1 MRSLKK
7 FVVELKKRL
16 NDKMT
21 LDNGIEL
28 YVDTKYNEFQHRV
41 TEGPIVSVPAKYDCG
56 AKPGDTLYFH
66 HLVVI
71 NGGQSLTGEDDHY
84 LVHYHPET
92 ATESQAIAY
101 KNADGDIVPLG
112 GWGLLEPVEEGE
124 PGEQSDLIEV
134 VKLEESPVQTGRV
147 AFTAPWIEDLGIK
160 VGDVVGFP
168 KNMDYR
174 IKIDGKEYYRTRA
187 QDFLYVEE

>member
-16 NDKMT
+16 NDTMT
-21 LDNGIEL
+21 LDNGVEL
-28 YVDTKYNEFQHRV
+28 YVDTKFNEFDHRV
-41 TEGPIVSVPAKYDCG
+41 TEGPIISVPAKYDIG
-56 AKPGDTLYFH
+56 AQPGDTLYFH
-66 HLVVI
+66 HLVVV
-71 NGGQSLTGEDDHY
+71 NGGQGLMGEDDHY

-112 GWGLLEPVEEGE
+112 GWGLLEPVQEKVKEE
-124 PGEQSDLIEV
+124 SKLIELV
-134 VKLEESPVQTGRV
+134 ELKEKPVKTGRV
-147 AFTAPWIEDLGIK
+147 AFTAPWIEELGVE
-160 VGDVVGFP
+160 VGDVVGIP
-168 KNMDYR
+168 KSMDYR

-187 QDFLYVEE
+187 QDFLYVES

>member
-16 NDKMT
+16 NDTMT
-21 LDNGIEL
+21 LDNGVEL
-28 YVDTKYNEFQHRV
+28 YVDTKYNEFEHRV
-41 TEGPIVSVPAKYDCG
+41 TEGPIISVPAKYDSG
-56 AKPGDTLYFH
+56 AQPGDTLYFH

-71 NGGQSLTGEDDHY
+71 NGGQSLMGEDDHY
-84 LVHYHPET
+84 LVHYHPDT

-112 GWGLLEPVEEGE
+112 GWGLLEPVEEK
-124 PGEQSDLIEV
+124 
-134 VKLEESPVQTGRV
+134 VKEESKLIDLVELKEKPVKTGRV
-147 AFTAPWIEDLGIK
+147 AFMAPWIEELGVK
-160 VGDVVGFP
+160 VGDVVGIP
-168 KNMDYR
+168 KSMDYR

-187 QDFLYVEE
+187 QDFLYVEQ

>member
-16 NDKMT
+16 NDTMT
-21 LDNGIEL
+21 LDNGVEL
-28 YVDTKYNEFQHRV
+28 YVDTKFNEFDHRV
-41 TEGPIVSVPAKYDCG
+41 TEGPIISVPAKYDIG
-56 AKPGDTLYFH
+56 AQPGDTLYFH
-66 HLVVI
+66 HLVVV
-71 NGGQSLTGEDDHY
+71 NGGQGLMGEDDHY

-112 GWGLLEPVEEGE
+112 GWGLLEPVEEKVKE
-124 PGEQSDLIEV
+124 ESKLIELV
-134 VKLEESPVQTGRV
+134 ELKEKPVKTGRV
-147 AFTAPWIEDLGIK
+147 AFTAPWIEELGVE
-160 VGDVVGFP
+160 VGDVVGIP
-168 KNMDYR
+168 KSMDYR

-187 QDFLYVEE
+187 QDFLYVES

>member
-16 NDKMT
+16 NDTMT
-21 LDNGIEL
+21 LDNGVEL
-28 YVDTKYNEFQHRV
+28 YVDTKFNEFDHRV
-41 TEGPIVSVPAKYDCG
+41 TEGPIISVPAKYDSG
-56 AKPGDTLYFH
+56 AQPGDTLYFH

-71 NGGQSLTGEDDHY
+71 NGGQSLMGEDDHY
-84 LVHYHPET
+84 LVHYHPDT

-112 GWGLLEPVEEGE
+112 GWGLLEPVEEKVKE
-124 PGEQSDLIEV
+124 ESKLIELV
-134 VKLEESPVQTGRV
+134 ELKEKPVKTGRG
-147 AFTAPWIEDLGIK
+147 AFMAPWIEELGVM
-160 VGDVVGFP
+160 VGDVVGIP
-168 KNMDYR
+168 NSMDYR

-187 QDFLYVEE
+187 QDFLYVEQ

>member
-16 NDKMT
+16 NDTMT
-21 LDNGIEL
+21 LDNGVEL
-28 YVDTKYNEFQHRV
+28 YVDTKYNEFEHRV
-41 TEGPIVSVPAKYDCG
+41 TEGPIISAPAKYDIG
-56 AKPGDTLYFH
+56 AQPGDTLYFH
-66 HLVVI
+66 HLVVV
-71 NGGQSLTGEDDHY
+71 NGGQGLMGEDDHY

-112 GWGLLEPVEEGE
+112 GWGLLEPVEEKVKE
-124 PGEQSDLIEV
+124 ESKLIELV
-134 VKLEESPVQTGRV
+134 ELKEKPVKTGRV
-147 AFTAPWIEDLGIK
+147 AFTAPWIEELGVE
-160 VGDVVGFP
+160 VGDVVGIP
-168 KNMDYR
+168 KSMDYR

-187 QDFLYVEE
+187 QDFLYVES